1 MVVDAKDLE
10 KLLTSLLRPVG
21 FRREGRNWRLDLPD
35 VIQVVNLQ
43 RSRWSDSF
51 YLNIGIFVRAVQNE
65 PGRVRNEA
73 KPSIVDCH
81 FRIRLGDLFSG
92 PPVPPTKISAEQI
105 RLYELLDLEDG
116 RIDPATREMEL
127 SAMIEQRMLPFLELC
142 RSSAGILSAIERKL
156 APGYM
161 LYRPLRDRLGLKPP
175 VS

>member
-10 KLLTSLLRPVG
+10 KLLTSLLRPTG

-73 KPSIVDCH
+73 KPNIVECH
-81 FRIRLGDLFSG
+81 FRIRLEDLFTG
-92 PPVPPTKISAEQI
+92 PPVPPKKISAEQI
-105 RLYELLDLEDG
+105 RLYELLDLEDR
-116 RIDPATREMEL
+116 RIDPAAREAEL
-127 SAMIEQRMLPFLELC
+127 RSIIEQRMLPFLELC
-142 RSSAGILSAIERKL
+142 RIEAGILSAIQQKL

-161 LYRPLRDRLGLKPP
+161 LYRVLRDRLGLTPP
-175 VS
+175 